1 MYGSPVNV
9 ARIRVIGVG
18 GGGNN
23 AVDRM
28 IDAGIKSAE
37 FVAMNTDYQALIRSK
52 AELKIQLGAE
62 LTKGL
67 GAGADPSIGEKAAQE
82 SIDQIKEVLQDNDL
96 VFITAGMGGGTGT
109 GAAPVVASIAR
120 EMGILTVAVVTK
132 PFNFEGK
139 KRMENAE
146 KGIENLRQYVDTL
159 VIIPNEKLLSV
170 VPKGTPIVKAFQV
183 ADDVLRQ
190 GIQGISDLIVNPAL
204 INLDFNDVRTVMSDK
219 GLAHMGIG
227 CGEGENRTL
236 EAVRQAVQSPLLETD
251 IEGATGVIINVTGG
265 LDISLSEVAEASK
278 LVQDVVDSSANIIF
292 GAGVDEE
299 LGDKVV
305 VTIRIP
311 KREFAQE
318 ENVLLA
324 ELLITPEEEDEENSE
339 PAESSELLDMESE
352 EEYVQVEFEGE
363 SHSLSESIT
372 AKELHHMG
380 SVLSRKEVPIE
391 EEVKAAETICKLH
404 DSPMLQEIEKV
415 AGGRVH
421 ELLER
426 VMNQAPKAVQSGNFD
441 YSKFIKI

>member
-305 VTIRIP
+305 VTIIATGFNGHTQRTP
-311 KREFAQE
+311 EFDMGAKLFDANAFQATAE
-318 ENVLLA
+318 ENKKEDLNSIRA
-324 ELLITPEEEDEENSE
+324 EIAAE
-339 PAESSELLDMESE
+339 PAPTPAREPVMAGARTGEVNSSRMDTGDKDIP
-352 EEYVQVEFEGE
+352 EF
-363 SHSLSESIT
+363 LRMIR
-372 AKELHHMG
+372 
-380 SVLSRKEVPIE
+380 SR
-391 EEVKAAETICKLH
+391 
-404 DSPMLQEIEKV
+404 S
-415 AGGRVH
+415 
-421 ELLER
+421 
-426 VMNQAPKAVQSGNFD
+426 N
-441 YSKFIKI
+441 

>member
-305 VTIRIP
+305 VTIIATGFNGHTQRTP
-311 KREFAQE
+311 EFDMGAKLFDANAFHATAE
-318 ENVLLA
+318 ENKKEDLSPMRA
-324 ELLITPEEEDEENSE
+324 EIAAE
-339 PAESSELLDMESE
+339 PAGAPAREPVMAGARTGEVNSSRMDTGDKDIP
-352 EEYVQVEFEGE
+352 EF
-363 SHSLSESIT
+363 LRMIR
-372 AKELHHMG
+372 
-380 SVLSRKEVPIE
+380 SR
-391 EEVKAAETICKLH
+391 
-404 DSPMLQEIEKV
+404 S
-415 AGGRVH
+415 
-421 ELLER
+421 
-426 VMNQAPKAVQSGNFD
+426 N
-441 YSKFIKI
+441 

>member
-305 VTIRIP
+305 VTIIATGFNGHTQRTP
-311 KREFAQE
+311 EFDMGAKLFDANAFHATAE
-318 ENVLLA
+318 ENKTEDLNSIRA
-324 ELLITPEEEDEENSE
+324 EIAAE
-339 PAESSELLDMESE
+339 PAPAPAREPVMAGARTGEVNSSRMDTGDKDIP
-352 EEYVQVEFEGE
+352 EF
-363 SHSLSESIT
+363 LRMIR
-372 AKELHHMG
+372 
-380 SVLSRKEVPIE
+380 SR
-391 EEVKAAETICKLH
+391 
-404 DSPMLQEIEKV
+404 S
-415 AGGRVH
+415 
-421 ELLER
+421 
-426 VMNQAPKAVQSGNFD
+426 N
-441 YSKFIKI
+441 

>member
-305 VTIRIP
+305 VTIIATGFNGHTQRTP
-311 KREFAQE
+311 EFDMGAKLFDANAFHATAE
-318 ENVLLA
+318 ENKKEDLNSIRA
-324 ELLITPEEEDEENSE
+324 EIAAE
-339 PAESSELLDMESE
+339 PAPAREPVMAGARTGEVNSSRMDTGDKDIP
-352 EEYVQVEFEGE
+352 EF
-363 SHSLSESIT
+363 LRMIR
-372 AKELHHMG
+372 
-380 SVLSRKEVPIE
+380 SR
-391 EEVKAAETICKLH
+391 
-404 DSPMLQEIEKV
+404 S
-415 AGGRVH
+415 
-421 ELLER
+421 
-426 VMNQAPKAVQSGNFD
+426 N
-441 YSKFIKI
+441 

>member
-305 VTIRIP
+305 VTIIATGFNGHTQRTP
-311 KREFAQE
+311 EFDMGAKLFDANAFQATAE
-318 ENVLLA
+318 ENKKEDLNSIRA
-324 ELLITPEEEDEENSE
+324 EIAAE
-339 PAESSELLDMESE
+339 PAPTREPVMAGARTGEVNSSRMDTGDKDIP
-352 EEYVQVEFEGE
+352 EF
-363 SHSLSESIT
+363 LRMIR
-372 AKELHHMG
+372 
-380 SVLSRKEVPIE
+380 SR
-391 EEVKAAETICKLH
+391 
-404 DSPMLQEIEKV
+404 S
-415 AGGRVH
+415 
-421 ELLER
+421 
-426 VMNQAPKAVQSGNFD
+426 N
-441 YSKFIKI
+441 

>member
-305 VTIRIP
+305 VTIIATGFNGHTQRTP
-311 KREFAQE
+311 EFDMGAKLFDANAFQATAE
-318 ENVLLA
+318 ENKKEDLNSIRA
-324 ELLITPEEEDEENSE
+324 EIATE
-339 PAESSELLDMESE
+339 PAPAPAREPVMAGARTGEVNSSRMDTGDKDIP
-352 EEYVQVEFEGE
+352 EF
-363 SHSLSESIT
+363 LRMIR
-372 AKELHHMG
+372 
-380 SVLSRKEVPIE
+380 SR
-391 EEVKAAETICKLH
+391 
-404 DSPMLQEIEKV
+404 S
-415 AGGRVH
+415 
-421 ELLER
+421 
-426 VMNQAPKAVQSGNFD
+426 N
-441 YSKFIKI
+441 

>member
-265 LDISLSEVAEASK
+265 LDISLSEVEEASK

-305 VTIRIP
+305 VTIIATGFNGHTQRTP
-311 KREFAQE
+311 EFDMGAKLFDANAFQATAE
-318 ENVLLA
+318 ENKKEDLNSIRA
-324 ELLITPEEEDEENSE
+324 EIAAE
-339 PAESSELLDMESE
+339 PAPAPAREPVMAGARTGEVNSSRMDTGDKDIP
-352 EEYVQVEFEGE
+352 EF
-363 SHSLSESIT
+363 LRMIR
-372 AKELHHMG
+372 
-380 SVLSRKEVPIE
+380 SR
-391 EEVKAAETICKLH
+391 
-404 DSPMLQEIEKV
+404 S
-415 AGGRVH
+415 
-421 ELLER
+421 
-426 VMNQAPKAVQSGNFD
+426 N
-441 YSKFIKI
+441 

>member
-305 VTIRIP
+305 VTIIATGFNGHTQRTP
-311 KREFAQE
+311 EFDMGAKLFDANAFQATAE
-318 ENVLLA
+318 ENKKEDLNSIRA
-324 ELLITPEEEDEENSE
+324 EITAE
-339 PAESSELLDMESE
+339 PAPAPAREPVMAGARTGEVNSSRMDTGDKDIP
-352 EEYVQVEFEGE
+352 EF
-363 SHSLSESIT
+363 LRMIR
-372 AKELHHMG
+372 
-380 SVLSRKEVPIE
+380 SR
-391 EEVKAAETICKLH
+391 
-404 DSPMLQEIEKV
+404 S
-415 AGGRVH
+415 
-421 ELLER
+421 
-426 VMNQAPKAVQSGNFD
+426 N
-441 YSKFIKI
+441 

>member
-120 EMGILTVAVVTK
+120 EMGILAVAVVTK

-170 VPKGTPIVKAFQV
+170 VPKSTPIVKAFQV

-305 VTIRIP
+305 VTIIATGFNGHTQRTP
-311 KREFAQE
+311 EFDMGAKLFDANAFQATAE
-318 ENVLLA
+318 ENKKEELNSIRA
-324 ELLITPEEEDEENSE
+324 EIAAE
-339 PAESSELLDMESE
+339 PAPAPAREPVMAGARTGEVNSSRMDTGDKGIP
-352 EEYVQVEFEGE
+352 EF
-363 SHSLSESIT
+363 LRMIR
-372 AKELHHMG
+372 
-380 SVLSRKEVPIE
+380 SR
-391 EEVKAAETICKLH
+391 
-404 DSPMLQEIEKV
+404 S
-415 AGGRVH
+415 
-421 ELLER
+421 
-426 VMNQAPKAVQSGNFD
+426 N
-441 YSKFIKI
+441 

>member
-305 VTIRIP
+305 VTIIATGFNGHTQRTP
-311 KREFAQE
+311 EFDMGAKLFDANAFHATAE
-318 ENVLLA
+318 ENKKEELNSIRA
-324 ELLITPEEEDEENSE
+324 EIAAE
-339 PAESSELLDMESE
+339 PAPAPAREPVMAGARTGEVNSSRMDTGDKDIP
-352 EEYVQVEFEGE
+352 EF
-363 SHSLSESIT
+363 LRMIR
-372 AKELHHMG
+372 
-380 SVLSRKEVPIE
+380 SR
-391 EEVKAAETICKLH
+391 
-404 DSPMLQEIEKV
+404 S
-415 AGGRVH
+415 
-421 ELLER
+421 
-426 VMNQAPKAVQSGNFD
+426 N
-441 YSKFIKI
+441 

>member
-219 GLAHMGIG
+219 GLAPMGIG

-305 VTIRIP
+305 VTIIATGFNGHTQRTP
-311 KREFAQE
+311 EFDMGAKLFDANAFHATAE
-318 ENVLLA
+318 ENKKEDLNSIRA
-324 ELLITPEEEDEENSE
+324 EIA
-339 PAESSELLDMESE
+339 AESAPAPAREPVMAGARTGEVNSSRMDTGDKDIP
-352 EEYVQVEFEGE
+352 EF
-363 SHSLSESIT
+363 LRMIR
-372 AKELHHMG
+372 
-380 SVLSRKEVPIE
+380 SR
-391 EEVKAAETICKLH
+391 
-404 DSPMLQEIEKV
+404 S
-415 AGGRVH
+415 
-421 ELLER
+421 
-426 VMNQAPKAVQSGNFD
+426 N
-441 YSKFIKI
+441 

>member
-170 VPKGTPIVKAFQV
+170 VPKGTPIVKGFQV

-305 VTIRIP
+305 VTIIATGFNGHTQR
-311 KREFAQE
+311 
-318 ENVLLA
+318 
-324 ELLITPEEEDEENSE
+324 TPEFDMGAKLFDANAFHTTAEESKKEDLNSIRAEIAAE
-339 PAESSELLDMESE
+339 PAPAPAREPVMAGARTGEVNSSRMDTGDKDIP
-352 EEYVQVEFEGE
+352 EF
-363 SHSLSESIT
+363 LRMIR
-372 AKELHHMG
+372 
-380 SVLSRKEVPIE
+380 SR
-391 EEVKAAETICKLH
+391 
-404 DSPMLQEIEKV
+404 S
-415 AGGRVH
+415 
-421 ELLER
+421 
-426 VMNQAPKAVQSGNFD
+426 N
-441 YSKFIKI
+441 

>member
-305 VTIRIP
+305 VTIIATGFNGHTQRTP
-311 KREFAQE
+311 EFDMGAKLFDASAFQATAE
-318 ENVLLA
+318 ENKKEDLNSIRA
-324 ELLITPEEEDEENSE
+324 EIAAE
-339 PAESSELLDMESE
+339 PAPAREPVMAGARTGEVNSSRMDTGDKDIP
-352 EEYVQVEFEGE
+352 EF
-363 SHSLSESIT
+363 LRMIR
-372 AKELHHMG
+372 
-380 SVLSRKEVPIE
+380 SR
-391 EEVKAAETICKLH
+391 
-404 DSPMLQEIEKV
+404 S
-415 AGGRVH
+415 
-421 ELLER
+421 
-426 VMNQAPKAVQSGNFD
+426 N
-441 YSKFIKI
+441 

>member
-305 VTIRIP
+305 VTIIATGFNGHTQRTP
-311 KREFAQE
+311 EFDMGAKLFDANAFQATAE
-318 ENVLLA
+318 ENKKEDLNSIRA
-324 ELLITPEEEDEENSE
+324 EIAAE
-339 PAESSELLDMESE
+339 PAPAPAREPVMAGARTGEVNSSRMDTGDKDIP
-352 EEYVQVEFEGE
+352 EF
-363 SHSLSESIT
+363 LRMIR
-372 AKELHHMG
+372 
-380 SVLSRKEVPIE
+380 SR
-391 EEVKAAETICKLH
+391 
-404 DSPMLQEIEKV
+404 S
-415 AGGRVH
+415 
-421 ELLER
+421 
-426 VMNQAPKAVQSGNFD
+426 N
-441 YSKFIKI
+441 

>member
-305 VTIRIP
+305 VTIIATGFNGHTQRTP
-311 KREFAQE
+311 EFDMGAKLFDANAFQATAE
-318 ENVLLA
+318 ENKKEDFNSIRA
-324 ELLITPEEEDEENSE
+324 EIAAE
-339 PAESSELLDMESE
+339 PAPVPAREPVMAGARTGEVNSSRMDTGDKDIP
-352 EEYVQVEFEGE
+352 EF
-363 SHSLSESIT
+363 LRMIR
-372 AKELHHMG
+372 
-380 SVLSRKEVPIE
+380 SR
-391 EEVKAAETICKLH
+391 
-404 DSPMLQEIEKV
+404 S
-415 AGGRVH
+415 
-421 ELLER
+421 
-426 VMNQAPKAVQSGNFD
+426 N
-441 YSKFIKI
+441 

>member
-1 MYGSPVNV
+1 
-9 ARIRVIGVG
+9 
-18 GGGNN
+18 
-23 AVDRM
+23 
-28 IDAGIKSAE
+28 
-37 FVAMNTDYQALIRSK
+37 
-52 AELKIQLGAE
+52 
-62 LTKGL
+62 
-67 GAGADPSIGEKAAQE
+67 
-82 SIDQIKEVLQDNDL
+82 
-96 VFITAGMGGGTGT
+96 
-109 GAAPVVASIAR
+109 
-120 EMGILTVAVVTK
+120 MGILTVAVVTK

-305 VTIRIP
+305 VTIIATGFNGHTQRTP
-311 KREFAQE
+311 EFDMGAKLFDASAFQATAE
-318 ENVLLA
+318 ENKKEDLNSIRA
-324 ELLITPEEEDEENSE
+324 EIAAE
-339 PAESSELLDMESE
+339 PAPAREPVMAGARTGEVNSSRMDTGDKDIP
-352 EEYVQVEFEGE
+352 EF
-363 SHSLSESIT
+363 LRMIR
-372 AKELHHMG
+372 
-380 SVLSRKEVPIE
+380 SR
-391 EEVKAAETICKLH
+391 
-404 DSPMLQEIEKV
+404 S
-415 AGGRVH
+415 
-421 ELLER
+421 
-426 VMNQAPKAVQSGNFD
+426 N
-441 YSKFIKI
+441 

>member
-305 VTIRIP
+305 VTIIATGFNGHTQRTP
-311 KREFAQE
+311 EFDMGAKLFDANAFQATAE
-318 ENVLLA
+318 ENRKEDLNSIRA
-324 ELLITPEEEDEENSE
+324 EIAAE
-339 PAESSELLDMESE
+339 PAPAPAREPVMAGARTGEVNSSRMDTGDKDIP
-352 EEYVQVEFEGE
+352 EF
-363 SHSLSESIT
+363 LRMIR
-372 AKELHHMG
+372 
-380 SVLSRKEVPIE
+380 SR
-391 EEVKAAETICKLH
+391 
-404 DSPMLQEIEKV
+404 S
-415 AGGRVH
+415 
-421 ELLER
+421 
-426 VMNQAPKAVQSGNFD
+426 N
-441 YSKFIKI
+441 

>member
-305 VTIRIP
+305 VTIIATGFNGHTQRTP
-311 KREFAQE
+311 EFDMGEKLFDANAFHTTAE
-318 ENVLLA
+318 ENKKEDLNSIRA
-324 ELLITPEEEDEENSE
+324 EIAAE
-339 PAESSELLDMESE
+339 PAPAREPVMAGARTGEVNSSRMDTGDKDIP
-352 EEYVQVEFEGE
+352 EF
-363 SHSLSESIT
+363 LRMIR
-372 AKELHHMG
+372 
-380 SVLSRKEVPIE
+380 SR
-391 EEVKAAETICKLH
+391 
-404 DSPMLQEIEKV
+404 S
-415 AGGRVH
+415 
-421 ELLER
+421 
-426 VMNQAPKAVQSGNFD
+426 N
-441 YSKFIKI
+441 

>member
-305 VTIRIP
+305 VTIIATGFNGHTQRTP
-311 KREFAQE
+311 EFDMGAKLFDANAFQATVE
-318 ENVLLA
+318 ENKKEEQLNSIRA
-324 ELLITPEEEDEENSE
+324 EINAE
-339 PAESSELLDMESE
+339 PAPAPAREPVMAGARSGEVNSSRMDTGDKDIP
-352 EEYVQVEFEGE
+352 EF
-363 SHSLSESIT
+363 LRMIR
-372 AKELHHMG
+372 
-380 SVLSRKEVPIE
+380 SR
-391 EEVKAAETICKLH
+391 
-404 DSPMLQEIEKV
+404 S
-415 AGGRVH
+415 
-421 ELLER
+421 
-426 VMNQAPKAVQSGNFD
+426 N
-441 YSKFIKI
+441 

>member
-1 MYGSPVNV
+1 MYGSSVNV

-305 VTIRIP
+305 VTIIATGFNGHTQRTP
-311 KREFAQE
+311 EFDMGAKLFDANAFQATAE
-318 ENVLLA
+318 ENKKEDLNSIRA
-324 ELLITPEEEDEENSE
+324 EIAAE
-339 PAESSELLDMESE
+339 PAPAREPVMAGARTGEVNSSRMDTGDKDIP
-352 EEYVQVEFEGE
+352 EF
-363 SHSLSESIT
+363 LRMIR
-372 AKELHHMG
+372 
-380 SVLSRKEVPIE
+380 SR
-391 EEVKAAETICKLH
+391 
-404 DSPMLQEIEKV
+404 S
-415 AGGRVH
+415 
-421 ELLER
+421 
-426 VMNQAPKAVQSGNFD
+426 N
-441 YSKFIKI
+441 

>member
-82 SIDQIKEVLQDNDL
+82 SIDQIKEGLQDNDL

-305 VTIRIP
+305 VTIIATGFNGHTQRTP
-311 KREFAQE
+311 EFDMGAKLFDANAFQATAE
-318 ENVLLA
+318 ENKKEDLNSIRA
-324 ELLITPEEEDEENSE
+324 EIAAE
-339 PAESSELLDMESE
+339 PAPAPAREPVMAGARTGEVNSSRMDTGDKDIP
-352 EEYVQVEFEGE
+352 EF
-363 SHSLSESIT
+363 LRMIR
-372 AKELHHMG
+372 
-380 SVLSRKEVPIE
+380 SR
-391 EEVKAAETICKLH
+391 
-404 DSPMLQEIEKV
+404 S
-415 AGGRVH
+415 
-421 ELLER
+421 
-426 VMNQAPKAVQSGNFD
+426 N
-441 YSKFIKI
+441 

>member
-305 VTIRIP
+305 VTIIATGFNGHTQRTP
-311 KREFAQE
+311 EFDMGAKLFDANAFQATAE
-318 ENVLLA
+318 ENKKEDLNSIRA
-324 ELLITPEEEDEENSE
+324 EIAAE
-339 PAESSELLDMESE
+339 PAPAPVREPVMAGARTGEVNSSRMDTGDKDIP
-352 EEYVQVEFEGE
+352 EF
-363 SHSLSESIT
+363 LRMIR
-372 AKELHHMG
+372 
-380 SVLSRKEVPIE
+380 SR
-391 EEVKAAETICKLH
+391 
-404 DSPMLQEIEKV
+404 S
-415 AGGRVH
+415 
-421 ELLER
+421 
-426 VMNQAPKAVQSGNFD
+426 N
-441 YSKFIKI
+441 

>member
-1 MYGSPVNV
+1 MYKRQPVNV

-82 SIDQIKEVLQDNDL
+82 SIEQIKEVLQDNDL

-109 GAAPVVASIAR
+109 GAAPVVASLAR

-139 KRMENAE
+139 RRMENAE

-204 INLDFNDVRTVMSDK
+204 INLDFNDVRTVMSNK

-305 VTIRIP
+305 VTIIATGFNGHVQRTP
-311 KREFAQE
+311 EFDMGAKLFDASAFQASVE
-318 ENVLLA
+318 ENKKDDLNAVRA
-324 ELLITPEEEDEENSE
+324 EIVQPETPVREPVMAGARQGEVNSSRMDTGDKDI
-339 PAESSELLDMESE
+339 P
-352 EEYVQVEFEGE
+352 EF
-363 SHSLSESIT
+363 LRMIR
-372 AKELHHMG
+372 
-380 SVLSRKEVPIE
+380 SR
-391 EEVKAAETICKLH
+391 
-404 DSPMLQEIEKV
+404 S
-415 AGGRVH
+415 
-421 ELLER
+421 
-426 VMNQAPKAVQSGNFD
+426 N
-441 YSKFIKI
+441 

>member
-305 VTIRIP
+305 VTIIATGFNGHTQRTP
-311 KREFAQE
+311 EFDMGAKLFDASAFQATAE
-318 ENVLLA
+318 ENKKEDLNSIRA
-324 ELLITPEEEDEENSE
+324 EIAAE
-339 PAESSELLDMESE
+339 PASAPAREPVMAGARTGEGKSSRMDTGDKDIP
-352 EEYVQVEFEGE
+352 EF
-363 SHSLSESIT
+363 LRMIR
-372 AKELHHMG
+372 
-380 SVLSRKEVPIE
+380 SR
-391 EEVKAAETICKLH
+391 
-404 DSPMLQEIEKV
+404 S
-415 AGGRVH
+415 
-421 ELLER
+421 
-426 VMNQAPKAVQSGNFD
+426 N
-441 YSKFIKI
+441 

>member
-190 GIQGISDLIVNPAL
+190 GLQGISDLIVNPAL

-305 VTIRIP
+305 VTIIATGFNGHTQRTP
-311 KREFAQE
+311 EFDMGAKLFDANAFQATAE
-318 ENVLLA
+318 ENKKEDLNSIRA
-324 ELLITPEEEDEENSE
+324 EIAAE
-339 PAESSELLDMESE
+339 PAPAPAREPVMAGARTGEVNSSRMDTGDKDIP
-352 EEYVQVEFEGE
+352 EF
-363 SHSLSESIT
+363 LRMIR
-372 AKELHHMG
+372 
-380 SVLSRKEVPIE
+380 SR
-391 EEVKAAETICKLH
+391 
-404 DSPMLQEIEKV
+404 S
-415 AGGRVH
+415 
-421 ELLER
+421 
-426 VMNQAPKAVQSGNFD
+426 N
-441 YSKFIKI
+441 

>member
-120 EMGILTVAVVTK
+120 EMGILTVAVVTE

-305 VTIRIP
+305 VTIIATGFNGHTQRTP
-311 KREFAQE
+311 EFDMGAKLFDANAFQATAE
-318 ENVLLA
+318 ENKKEDLNSIRA
-324 ELLITPEEEDEENSE
+324 EIAAE
-339 PAESSELLDMESE
+339 PAPAPAREPVMAGARTGEVNSSRMDTGDKDIP
-352 EEYVQVEFEGE
+352 EF
-363 SHSLSESIT
+363 LRMIR
-372 AKELHHMG
+372 
-380 SVLSRKEVPIE
+380 SR
-391 EEVKAAETICKLH
+391 
-404 DSPMLQEIEKV
+404 S
-415 AGGRVH
+415 
-421 ELLER
+421 
-426 VMNQAPKAVQSGNFD
+426 N
-441 YSKFIKI
+441 

>member
-305 VTIRIP
+305 VTIIATGFNGHTQR
-311 KREFAQE
+311 
-318 ENVLLA
+318 
-324 ELLITPEEEDEENSE
+324 TPEFDMGAKLFDANAFHATAEGNKKEDLNSIRAEIAAE
-339 PAESSELLDMESE
+339 PAPAREPVMAGARTGEVNSSRMDTGDKDIP
-352 EEYVQVEFEGE
+352 EF
-363 SHSLSESIT
+363 LRMIR
-372 AKELHHMG
+372 
-380 SVLSRKEVPIE
+380 SR
-391 EEVKAAETICKLH
+391 
-404 DSPMLQEIEKV
+404 S
-415 AGGRVH
+415 
-421 ELLER
+421 
-426 VMNQAPKAVQSGNFD
+426 N
-441 YSKFIKI
+441 

>member
-146 KGIENLRQYVDTL
+146 NGIENLRQYVDTL

-305 VTIRIP
+305 VTIIATGFNGHTQRTP
-311 KREFAQE
+311 EFDMGAKLFDANAFQATAE
-318 ENVLLA
+318 ENKKEDLNSIRA
-324 ELLITPEEEDEENSE
+324 EIAAE
-339 PAESSELLDMESE
+339 PAPAREPVMAGARTGEVNSSRMDTGDKDIP
-352 EEYVQVEFEGE
+352 EF
-363 SHSLSESIT
+363 LRMIR
-372 AKELHHMG
+372 
-380 SVLSRKEVPIE
+380 SR
-391 EEVKAAETICKLH
+391 
-404 DSPMLQEIEKV
+404 S
-415 AGGRVH
+415 
-421 ELLER
+421 
-426 VMNQAPKAVQSGNFD
+426 N
-441 YSKFIKI
+441 

>member
-305 VTIRIP
+305 VTIIATGFNGHTQRTP
-311 KREFAQE
+311 EFDMGAKLFDANAFHATAE
-318 ENVLLA
+318 ENKNEDLNSIRA
-324 ELLITPEEEDEENSE
+324 EIAAE
-339 PAESSELLDMESE
+339 PAPAPAREPVMAGARTGEVNSSRMDTGDKDIP
-352 EEYVQVEFEGE
+352 EF
-363 SHSLSESIT
+363 LRMIR
-372 AKELHHMG
+372 
-380 SVLSRKEVPIE
+380 SR
-391 EEVKAAETICKLH
+391 
-404 DSPMLQEIEKV
+404 S
-415 AGGRVH
+415 
-421 ELLER
+421 
-426 VMNQAPKAVQSGNFD
+426 N
-441 YSKFIKI
+441 

>member
-305 VTIRIP
+305 VTIIATGFNGHTQRTP
-311 KREFAQE
+311 EFDMGAKLFDANAFQATAE
-318 ENVLLA
+318 ENRKEDLNSIRA
-324 ELLITPEEEDEENSE
+324 EIAAE
-339 PAESSELLDMESE
+339 PAPAREPVMAGARTGEVNSSRMDTGDKDIP
-352 EEYVQVEFEGE
+352 EF
-363 SHSLSESIT
+363 LRMIR
-372 AKELHHMG
+372 
-380 SVLSRKEVPIE
+380 SR
-391 EEVKAAETICKLH
+391 
-404 DSPMLQEIEKV
+404 S
-415 AGGRVH
+415 
-421 ELLER
+421 
-426 VMNQAPKAVQSGNFD
+426 N
-441 YSKFIKI
+441 

>member
-305 VTIRIP
+305 VTIIATGFNGHTQR
-311 KREFAQE
+311 
-318 ENVLLA
+318 
-324 ELLITPEEEDEENSE
+324 TPEFDMGAKLFDANAFHATAEGNKKEDLNSIRAEITAE
-339 PAESSELLDMESE
+339 PAPAPAREPVMAGARTGEVNSSRMDTGDKDIP
-352 EEYVQVEFEGE
+352 EF
-363 SHSLSESIT
+363 LRMIR
-372 AKELHHMG
+372 
-380 SVLSRKEVPIE
+380 SR
-391 EEVKAAETICKLH
+391 
-404 DSPMLQEIEKV
+404 S
-415 AGGRVH
+415 
-421 ELLER
+421 
-426 VMNQAPKAVQSGNFD
+426 N
-441 YSKFIKI
+441 

>member
-159 VIIPNEKLLSV
+159 VIIPNEKILSV

-305 VTIRIP
+305 VTIIATGFNGHTQRTP
-311 KREFAQE
+311 EFDMGAKLFDANAFQATAE
-318 ENVLLA
+318 ENKKEDLNSIRA
-324 ELLITPEEEDEENSE
+324 EIAAE
-339 PAESSELLDMESE
+339 PAPAREPVMAGARTGEVNSSRMDTGDKDIP
-352 EEYVQVEFEGE
+352 EF
-363 SHSLSESIT
+363 LRMIR
-372 AKELHHMG
+372 
-380 SVLSRKEVPIE
+380 SR
-391 EEVKAAETICKLH
+391 
-404 DSPMLQEIEKV
+404 S
-415 AGGRVH
+415 
-421 ELLER
+421 
-426 VMNQAPKAVQSGNFD
+426 N
-441 YSKFIKI
+441 

>member
-305 VTIRIP
+305 VTIIATGFNGHTQRTP
-311 KREFAQE
+311 EFDMGAKLFDANAFQATAE
-318 ENVLLA
+318 ENKKEDLNAIRA
-324 ELLITPEEEDEENSE
+324 EIAAE
-339 PAESSELLDMESE
+339 PAPAREPVMAGARTGEVNSSRMDTGDKDIP
-352 EEYVQVEFEGE
+352 EF
-363 SHSLSESIT
+363 LRMIR
-372 AKELHHMG
+372 
-380 SVLSRKEVPIE
+380 SR
-391 EEVKAAETICKLH
+391 
-404 DSPMLQEIEKV
+404 S
-415 AGGRVH
+415 
-421 ELLER
+421 
-426 VMNQAPKAVQSGNFD
+426 N
-441 YSKFIKI
+441 

>member
-305 VTIRIP
+305 VTIIATGFNGHTQRTP
-311 KREFAQE
+311 EFDMGAKLFDANAFQATAE
-318 ENVLLA
+318 ENRKEDLSSIRA
-324 ELLITPEEEDEENSE
+324 EIAAE
-339 PAESSELLDMESE
+339 PAPAPAREPVMAGARTGEVNSSRMDTGDKDIP
-352 EEYVQVEFEGE
+352 EFLRMIRAR
-363 SHSLSESIT
+363 S
-372 AKELHHMG
+372 
-380 SVLSRKEVPIE
+380 
-391 EEVKAAETICKLH
+391 
-404 DSPMLQEIEKV
+404 
-415 AGGRVH
+415 
-421 ELLER
+421 
-426 VMNQAPKAVQSGNFD
+426 N
-441 YSKFIKI
+441 

>member
-159 VIIPNEKLLSV
+159 VNIPNEKLLSV

-305 VTIRIP
+305 VTIIATGFNGHTQRTP
-311 KREFAQE
+311 EFDMGAKLFDANAFQATAE
-318 ENVLLA
+318 ENKKEELNSIRA
-324 ELLITPEEEDEENSE
+324 EIAAE
-339 PAESSELLDMESE
+339 PAPAPAREPVMAGARTGEVNSSRMDTGDKDIP
-352 EEYVQVEFEGE
+352 EF
-363 SHSLSESIT
+363 LRMIR
-372 AKELHHMG
+372 
-380 SVLSRKEVPIE
+380 SR
-391 EEVKAAETICKLH
+391 
-404 DSPMLQEIEKV
+404 S
-415 AGGRVH
+415 
-421 ELLER
+421 
-426 VMNQAPKAVQSGNFD
+426 N
-441 YSKFIKI
+441 

>member
-1 MYGSPVNV
+1 MAFGLDMGPDSVVNIKV
-9 ARIRVIGVG
+9 VGVG

-305 VTIRIP
+305 VTIIATGFNGHTQRTP
-311 KREFAQE
+311 EFDMGAKLFDANAFQATAE
-318 ENVLLA
+318 ENKKEDLSSIRA
-324 ELLITPEEEDEENSE
+324 EIAAE
-339 PAESSELLDMESE
+339 PAPAREPVMAGARTGEVNSSRMDTGDKDIP
-352 EEYVQVEFEGE
+352 EF
-363 SHSLSESIT
+363 LRMIR
-372 AKELHHMG
+372 
-380 SVLSRKEVPIE
+380 SR
-391 EEVKAAETICKLH
+391 
-404 DSPMLQEIEKV
+404 S
-415 AGGRVH
+415 
-421 ELLER
+421 
-426 VMNQAPKAVQSGNFD
+426 N
-441 YSKFIKI
+441 